1 MVMNF
6 KCLPHFRSK
15 RLRWGPY
22 SCFVEIIDFGIGRR
36 ERGQAGLTVLYSGVR
51 ANFRRPRP
59 FNYSGAGARDTA
71 VLFLGQI
78 KPPHQSC
85 LCPPPAMQRP
95 DEFFMALP
103 LSSGLSLWL
112 PASLTVPLPLTSQ
125 SGKESVVTGKA
136 EETEKWQRT
145 QSVLNALT
153 ITNQSWKDKRPIL
166 HTEIV
171 QHTSEI
177 Y

>member
-15 RLRWGPY
+15 RLRWRPY
-22 SCFVEIIDFGIGRR
+22 SCFMEIIDFGIGRR

-71 VLFLGQI
+71 ALFLGQI

-85 LCPPPAMQRP
+85 LCPPPTMQRP

-112 PASLTVPLPLTSQ
+112 PAALTVPLPLTSQ
-125 SGKESVVTGKA
+125 SGRKELSQVKQKKQSNDREPKVFWMPWPSQISLGKI
-136 EETEKWQRT
+136 KD
-145 QSVLNALT
+145 QSC
-153 ITNQSWKDKRPIL
+153 IL
-166 HTEIV
+166 K
-171 QHTSEI
+171 
-177 Y
+177 